1 MQLGSLGERN
11 LIWCI
16 LALTDE
22 IWWQQFYFFPENE
35 HSKLANVMHFKRMF
49 MSCLEDWGGLGH
61 LSAPLSTPLGGW
73 MERRTAWHWQQYAPY
88 VRPTNS
94 VLSASGS
101 AL

>member
-16 LALTDE
+16 LALTGE

-49 MSCLEDWGGLGH
+49 MSCLEDWGGTWPPECSLVYATGRMDGEAYCVA
-61 LSAPLSTPLGGW
+61 LATIRSV
-73 MERRTAWHWQQYAPY
+73 RT
-88 VRPTNS
+88 TNEQRS
-94 VLSASGS
+94 VCIR
-101 AL
+101 